1 MVFTKK
7 NAGIVC
13 TLILVILLTQ
23 ARFFD
28 FLTENALGRMV
39 LLLLIAFISHIHKLM
54 GLLVV
59 LCIIIAFHYND
70 EHVVQSYNY
79 YEGFQV
85 DLSGNSMDIS
95 GNLADLSGNIH
106 SQLNTIKSNLTNAT
120 ANANANTTSTTGT
133 TTTETFYGRE
143 GFCMSDRETNILRGK
158 QSNSVPVFNK
168 ARSQT
173 DGIEPSDGSIFSGA
187 YSLFS

>member
-59 LCIIIAFHYND
+59 LCIILAFHYND

-85 DLSGNSMDIS
+85 DLSGNSMEIS
-95 GNLADLSGNIH
+95 QIYLAIF
-106 SQLNTIKSNLTNAT
+106 T
-120 ANANANTTSTTGT
+120 ANS
-133 TTTETFYGRE
+133 
-143 GFCMSDRETNILRGK
+143 I
-158 QSNSVPVFNK
+158 QSNP
-168 ARSQT
+168 
-173 DGIEPSDGSIFSGA
+173 I
-187 YSLFS
+187 

>member
-59 LCIIIAFHYND
+59 LCIILAFHYND

-120 ANANANTTSTTGT
+120 ANANTTSTTGT

-173 DGIEPSDGSIFSGA
+173 DSIEPSDGSIFSGA